1 MSVQENEVMGYKRP
15 SSNSYYIVS
24 FGLLV
29 VFTIFVG
36 LGVWAG
42 TAPLAKAV
50 SAIAKLSIKWAIEGL
65 LPWKR
70 THLLIQKRQLKHFA
84 KHSQLLMLVNSRI

>member
-15 SSNSYYIVS
+15 SSNSHYIVS

-42 TAPLAKAV
+42 NCAF
-50 SAIAKLSIKWAIEGL
+50 S
-65 LPWKR
+65 
-70 THLLIQKRQLKHFA
+70 
-84 KHSQLLMLVNSRI
+84 